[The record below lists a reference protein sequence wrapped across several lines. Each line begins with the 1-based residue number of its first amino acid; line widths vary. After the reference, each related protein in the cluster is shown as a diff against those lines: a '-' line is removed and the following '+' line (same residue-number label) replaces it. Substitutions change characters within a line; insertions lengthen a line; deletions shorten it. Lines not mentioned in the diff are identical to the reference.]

1 MAKRANKSDR
11 PLKSE
16 HWVGVGEWERWKRDA
31 AGLGYAEAAQAV
43 LNAAGKATRQVYLEM
58 MLQMDSLYPCRGWRE
73 QMDDLEAFYF
83 KHELSIKEFSR
94 SRQISGFSV
103 LGVIGSEEVK

>member
-1 MAKRANKSDR
+1 
-11 PLKSE
+11 
-16 HWVGVGEWERWKRDA
+16 
-31 AGLGYAEAAQAV
+31 
-43 LNAAGKATRQVYLEM
+43 
-58 MLQMDSLYPCRGWRE
+58 
-73 QMDDLEAFYF
+73 MDDLEAFYF

>member
-16 HWVGVGEWERWKRDA
+16 HWVGVGEWERWKREA
-31 AGLGYAEAAQAV
+31 AGPAYAEAAQTV
-43 LNAAGKATRQVYLEM
+43 LNAAGKVTRQVYLEM
-58 MLQMDSLYPCRGWRE
+58 ILQMDSLYPGRGWRE

-83 KHELSIKEFSR
+83 KHELSIKEFPR

-103 LGVIGSEEVK
+103 DTLLGKA